1 MDKKKVE
8 WEKEF
13 EKFEITEASYKDVD
27 APDKVIV
34 NAQAADY
41 AEYQRVVIDRRV
53 NELAYL
59 IMRTIDTLD
68 TRRSEHLS
76 VIEELMRQNESLKAK
91 LKEKNNA

>member
-1 MDKKKVE
+1 MSKQKAE
-8 WEKEF
+8 WDKEF
-13 EKFEITEASYKDVD
+13 KKFELDD
-27 APDKVIV
+27 DFHAPDKITSEGI
-34 NAQAADY
+34 DEHY
-41 AEYQRVVIDRRV
+41 AEYQREVIGRRLD
-53 NELAYL
+53 ELGYL